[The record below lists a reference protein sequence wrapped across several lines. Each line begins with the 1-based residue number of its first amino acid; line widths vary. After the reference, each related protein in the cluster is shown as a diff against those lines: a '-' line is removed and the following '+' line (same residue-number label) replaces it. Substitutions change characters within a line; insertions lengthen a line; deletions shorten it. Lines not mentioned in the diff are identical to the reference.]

1 MTLAT
6 QHQTLS
12 VSQKADGI
20 TLLTLNRP
28 DRLNAMTVTMFQEL
42 ESVARAITT
51 DHSVRVLVLTGAGN
65 AFCAGYDL
73 DDAEALSALSPLGML
88 DRQELAA
95 RALTAVRAIP
105 VPVIAAINGAAA
117 GGGLALSLMA
127 DIRLGSPTAKFNAAF
142 VRIGLSAGDL
152 GTSWLL
158 PRLIG
163 PAHAAD
169 IAYTGRTVGA
179 EEAERLGLLNQ
190 VTGADDLLDRTL
202 AMAAQ
207 ICANSPGGIRLS
219 KRALQA
225 NMEISSFAAA
235 LELENRGQAL
245 LTRCADMPEALAA
258 FRGKRAPN
266 FTGN

>member
-117 GGGLALSLMA
+117 GGGLAL
-127 DIRLGSPTAKFNAAF
+127 
-142 VRIGLSAGDL
+142 
-152 GTSWLL
+152 
-158 PRLIG
+158 
-163 PAHAAD
+163 
-169 IAYTGRTVGA
+169 
-179 EEAERLGLLNQ
+179 
-190 VTGADDLLDRTL
+190 
-202 AMAAQ
+202 
-207 ICANSPGGIRLS
+207 
-219 KRALQA
+219 
-225 NMEISSFAAA
+225 
-235 LELENRGQAL
+235 
-245 LTRCADMPEALAA
+245 
-258 FRGKRAPN
+258 
-266 FTGN
+266 